1 MTLRLGDFSNS
12 KRRFVP
18 AYSWRGWCSL
28 GRCSSVEKTPA
39 EVSIAFLSKRRGP
52 AGLLISTNS
61 KTANRTRVFLRIM
74 ASNGK
79 ELREGELSFL
89 RFEISKHRLA
99 GASDNG
105 FWIHGFFSASKF
117 PRTSPMTTV

>member
-1 MTLRLGDFSNS
+1 MAIFPIQTGVLPGRILGADGAVWAGALPW
-12 KRRFVP
+12 K
-18 AYSWRGWCSL
+18 
-28 GRCSSVEKTPA
+28 KTPA

-79 ELREGELSFL
+79 GLREGELSFL

-117 PRTSPMTTV
+117 PSTSPRTTV